1 MKYQI
6 RHETYSSVISSIE
19 IAITSKGYELP
30 TEFDNI
36 GFWGNIGY
44 NETKSQNI
52 QLTFNEGRK
61 ANDGVVFQVYRSSN
75 GTYELNLYF
84 WN

>member
-6 RHETYSSVISSIE
+6 RHETYSTVISSIE
-19 IAITSKGYELP
+19 TAITSKGYNLP
-30 TEFDNI
+30 DEFSTI
-36 GFWGNIGY
+36 GFWSNVAY
-44 NETKSQNI
+44 NETKSENI

-61 ANDGVVFQVYRSSN
+61 ANDGVVFQVYRSNN